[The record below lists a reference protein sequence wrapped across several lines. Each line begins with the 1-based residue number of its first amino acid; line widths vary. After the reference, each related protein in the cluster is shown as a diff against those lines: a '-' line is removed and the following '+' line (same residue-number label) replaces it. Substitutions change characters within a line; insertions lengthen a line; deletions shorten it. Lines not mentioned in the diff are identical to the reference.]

1 MEVELQFLCMGE
13 GPTNN
18 GISIEMENQCVTTK
32 KGPKIKKIHPN
43 WKKIVRNDFDITN
56 VEWREQLR
64 PMYAIFNART
74 QEYSIRVSYTKACF
88 A

>member
-1 MEVELQFLCMGE
+1 MGQWHFN
-13 GPTNN
+13 TN
-18 GISIEMENQCVTTK
+18 GESVSHHE
-32 KGPKIKKIHPN
+32 KGPQNQKKSSKLKKIE
-43 WKKIVRNDFDITN
+43 RNDFHITN

-74 QEYSIRVSYTKACF
+74 QEYSVRVSYTKACF